1 MKINKVWKN
10 VDIWLVLLVDI
21 FYWEIRNLILKKN
34 DTLDK
39 KMYIII
45 KIIWGGL
52 NIFKHMYKK

>member
-1 MKINKVWKN
+1 MKKN
-10 VDIWLVLLVDI
+10 VNIWLVLLGDI